1 MKKSVKQILSLIL
14 SIVLTAALLDLPAG
28 AATAPWVQIEGKG
41 TDSQTVSLQGLE
53 GRYTGV
59 QLSLTLDKAP
69 GGFTFKET
77 VADDD
82 QSYAT
87 SRLEGNSL
95 TLYVTSK
102 AILNQDGSLVLGT
115 LTASESF
122 TVVSASALKLLN
134 VGPSDTQAITYD
146 QVSMDGSSGS
156 DPDTDPDTN
165 PGSGSSSGTARY
177 PVAAASGITGGSLQ
191 ISTTHA
197 RQGQTVTVTATA
209 ESGYTLS
216 AVTVTDKSGQA
227 VAVTSKGDGT
237 WSFVMPGSA
246 VTVNA
251 VFVPDQPEQLPFTDV
266 GEKDWFR
273 EAVDYVYRAGL
284 MSGTGSTTF
293 SPGTATTRGMVV
305 TILHRY
311 EGTPAAAP
319 SDFPDVQPEQYY
331 TEAVAWAAANG
342 VVNGYDNGS
351 FMPDQAITREQMAAI
366 LYRYAQYKDM
376 DVSGRADLS
385 AFSDADQVSGYAV
398 DAMAWANHAGLINGM
413 GDHTLQ
419 PQGSATRAQVAAI
432 LMRFCKLAG

>member
-1 MKKSVKQILSLIL
+1 MKKAVKRIFSLIL
-14 SIVLTAALLDLPAG
+14 TFVLTAALLDLPAG
-28 AATAPWVQIEGKG
+28 AATAPWLQIDGKG
-41 TDSQTVSLQGLE
+41 TDRQTVSLQGLE

-59 QLSLTLDKAP
+59 QITLTLDKAP
-69 GGFTFKET
+69 GGFTFEEA
-77 VADDD
+77 VADDG

-102 AILNQDGSLVLGT
+102 AILNQDDSFVLGA

-122 TVVSASALKLLN
+122 TVVSASGLKLLN
-134 VGPSDTQAITYD
+134 VGPSDTQSITYD
-146 QVSMDGSSGS
+146 QVGMDGSSGS
-156 DPDTDPDTN
+156 APGTD
-165 PGSGSSSGTARY
+165 PGSGSSSGTDRY

-209 ESGYTLS
+209 ESGFALS
-216 AVTVTDKSGQA
+216 AVTVTDKSGRA
-227 VAVTSKGDGT
+227 VAVTSRGDGT

-251 VFVPDQPEQLPFTDV
+251 VFVPEQPEQLPFTDV

-284 MSGTGSTTF
+284 MSGTGGATF
-293 SPGTATTRGMVV
+293 SPGTATTRSMVV

-319 SDFPDVQPEQYY
+319 SSFPDVPVEQYY

-342 VVNGYDNGS
+342 VVNGYDNGL

-366 LYRYAQYKDM
+366 LYRYAQYKGM

-398 DAMAWANHAGLINGM
+398 DAMAWANHAGLISGM

>member
-1 MKKSVKQILSLIL
+1 MKKSVKRILSLIL

-41 TDSQTVSLQGLE
+41 TDSQTVSLQGLG

-59 QLSLTLDKAP
+59 QITLNLDRAAS
-69 GGFTFKET
+69 GVSFTGS
-77 VADDD
+77 VANDG
-82 QSYAT
+82 QSYTT
-87 SRLEGNSL
+87 SRQEGNSL

-102 AILNQDGSLVLGT
+102 AILNQDGSLVLGA
-115 LTASESF
+115 LTAQESF
-122 TVVSASALKLLN
+122 TVVSASGLKLLN
-134 VGPSDTQAITYD
+134 VGPGDKKPTVYE
-146 QVSMDGSSGS
+146 QVSMDGGSGS
-156 DPDTDPDTN
+156 DPGSN
-165 PGSGSSSGTARY
+165 PGSGSSSGTDRY

-197 RQGQTVTVTATA
+197 KRGQTVTVTATA

-227 VAVTSKGDGT
+227 VAVTSKEDGT

-251 VFVPDQPEQLPFTDV
+251 VFVPKQPEQLPFTDV

-284 MSGTGSTTF
+284 MSGTGDTTF
-293 SPGTATTRGMVV
+293 SPETVTTRGMVV

-319 SDFPDVQPEQYY
+319 SNFPDVPLEQYY

-366 LYRYAQYKDM
+366 LYRYAQYKGM

-385 AFSDADQVSGYAV
+385 AFADADQVSGYAV

-419 PQGSATRAQVAAI
+419 PKGSATRAQVAAI